1 MTALVLGAFGVV
13 LTLVFAAGL
22 WRARPV
28 RPVAC
33 LQAAARA
40 ASVNG
45 KLRLQALNL
54 TAEEIGIAVPNTRGG
69 VWGAVADMGFPNGTA
84 IVVALADGSATLYWG
99 DAGGVGGDITPEPLR
114 QAARSAVAAMEA
126 CASELRPRGI
136 QDLPRPGHVR
146 LHALTRRGLLS
157 SDELS
162 VRDLSR
168 REDLLSECYREVDQ
182 LLTTFRRTSPRPAA
196 RGASYAG

>member
-1 MTALVLGAFGVV
+1 MQ
-13 LTLVFAAGL
+13 
-22 WRARPV
+22 

-33 LQAAARA
+33 LHAARCA
-40 ASVNG
+40 QASA
-45 KLRLQALNL
+45 LRRLQALNL
-54 TAEEIGIAVPNTRGG
+54 KAEEIGIDVPNTRGG

-84 IVVALADGSATLYWG
+84 IVVALADGSASLYWG
-99 DAGGVGGDITPEPLR
+99 ETDGEPQGGAPEPVR

-126 CASELRPRGI
+126 CSAELRPRGI
-136 QDLPRPGHVR
+136 LDVPRPGHVR

-162 VRDLSR
+162 VRELSR
-168 REDLLSECYREVDQ
+168 REDSLSECYREVDQ
-182 LLTTFRRTSPRPAA
+182 LLTTFRLTAPRPAA